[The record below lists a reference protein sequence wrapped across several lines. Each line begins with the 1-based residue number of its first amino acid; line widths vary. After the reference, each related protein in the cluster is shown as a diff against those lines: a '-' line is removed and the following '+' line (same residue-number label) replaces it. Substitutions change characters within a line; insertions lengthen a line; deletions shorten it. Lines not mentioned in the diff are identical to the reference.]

1 MLQQEQDDDQWV
13 TEDEDNY
20 DQNYQDYDDYDNE
33 EEYEQYDEII
43 DPRTVLSI
51 LGLQQ
56 QYKNYFCPSSLQDQT
71 NCLSLYLKI
80 KV

>member
-1 MLQQEQDDDQWV
+1 LLLREQDEDQWV
-13 TEDEDNY
+13 TEEEDIY
-20 DQNYQDYDDYDNE
+20 DDDYDNE

-51 LGLQQ
+51 LGLQK
-56 QYKNYFCPSSLQDQT
+56 QYQNYFYPSSLQDQT
-71 NCLSLYLKI
+71 NFLSIYLSKKI